1 MADSRTG
8 KLTAAEVRERLAAL
22 EESVR
27 RAPRRR
33 DDEEEPEATDRHS
46 LQARVR
52 ETTRQRNEAERRLQE
67 ALQVAKD
74 LATTHESE
82 LKTIRE
88 DAARSV
94 TEGVRRVDEKHTLKA
109 MMHEA
114 DDDGIATAIRTYEA
128 IPENKRPASI
138 IDWWKGL
145 DEKSAP
151 KPLRGYLKPAAEDDE
166 PEEPAEKAVS
176 TGAKGGERSAQM
188 ADPPRAQKKAPPID
202 QGRGRG
208 KEKSFAE
215 MSDDE
220 YDKALM
226 ADRQKVLTAGSAS
239 V

>member
-1 MADSRTG
+1 M
-8 KLTAAEVRERLAAL
+8 RERLAAL
-22 EESVR
+22 EGSVR

-52 ETTRQRNEAERRLQE
+52 EITRQRNEAEQRLQE

-74 LATTHESE
+74 LTTTHEGE

-88 DAARSV
+88 EAARSV
-94 TEGVRRVDEKHTLKA
+94 TEGVRRVDEKHTLKG

-138 IDWWKGL
+138 VEWWKGL

-151 KPLRGYLKPAAEDDE
+151 KPLRGYLKPSAEDDDAE
-166 PEEPAEKAVS
+166 QPPERAA
-176 TGAKGGERSAQM
+176 GAGGKGGDRSAEP

-215 MSDDE
+215 MSDEE

-226 ADRQKVLTAGSAS
+226 TDRQKVLTAGTGA